1 MVRTTST
8 WWKAILSII
17 LRYSIIAF
25 CWCAYLGYRYDSFD
39 AERTKMKHRHP
50 ETGQWISH
58 EEWLKLQKQEMPEH
72 PDFDDWDDFEDFDQ
86 FDELGYDEEP
96 S

>member
-1 MVRTTST
+1 
-8 WWKAILSII
+8 
-17 LRYSIIAF
+17 
-25 CWCAYLGYRYDSFD
+25 
-39 AERTKMKHRHP
+39 MKHRHP